1 MTSEP
6 QDRLVST
13 EWLADRLDDPGVV
26 VVDTSYYLPME
37 NKQAREDH
45 EAEHIPGAVFFDIDE
60 ISDPE
65 TELPHM
71 LPSTA
76 RFDDLVGKL
85 GIHNDDQLVVYDRRG
100 MMSAP
105 RVWWTFKAM
114 GHGPVAVLDG
124 GLEKWRREERPL
136 ESGPVERPPRRY
148 TARLNA
154 KLVRDINDIRG
165 NLDSGREQVIDA
177 RAADRF
183 AGEAPEL
190 WPGRRRGHIP
200 GSLNL
205 PWNDLVDAE
214 SGTFKPLAE
223 VRSKFAKAGVDPE
236 RPVVTTC
243 GSGITA
249 AVLSF
254 GLHLTGHEK
263 AALYDASWSE
273 WGLPGD
279 TPVETGPPKKSTGKA
294 PKT

>member
-1 MTSEP
+1 MASDP

-13 EWLADRLDDPGVV
+13 EWLAERLGEKGIV
-26 VVDTSYYLPME
+26 VVDASYYLPME
-37 NKQAREDH
+37 EKRARDDY

-60 ISDPE
+60 IADPE
-65 TELPHM
+65 TDLPHM
-71 LPSTA
+71 LPSTS
-76 RFDDLVGKL
+76 RFDERVGAL

-124 GLEKWRREERPL
+124 GLEKWRSEGRPL
-136 ESGPVERPPRRY
+136 EAGTVERDPRRY

-154 KLVRDINDIRG
+154 ALVRDLGDMRA
-165 NLDSGREQVIDA
+165 NLDKQSEQVLDA

-190 WPGRRRGHIP
+190 WPGRRQGHIP

-205 PWNDLVDAE
+205 PWNDLVDSE
-214 SGTFKPLAE
+214 SGTFKPLPE
-223 VRSKFAKAGVDPE
+223 LRNKFSKAGVDPE
-236 RPVVTTC
+236 KPVVTTC

-249 AVLSF
+249 AVLAF
-254 GLHLTGHEK
+254 GLHLSGHK
-263 AALYDASWSE
+263 KTALYDASWSE
-273 WGLPGD
+273 WGLPDD
-279 TPVETGPPKKSTGKA
+279 TPVETGPPKKPS
-294 PKT
+294 

>member
-1 MTSEP
+1 MPSFTNP
-6 QDRLVST
+6 DALVST
-13 EWLADRLDDPGVV
+13 EWLAQHLDAPDVR
-26 VVDTSYYLPME
+26 VVDATFFLPNE
-37 NKQAREDH
+37 GRNALE
-45 EAEHIPGAVFFDIDE
+45 EYEEEHIPGAVFFDIDE
-60 ISDPE
+60 IAEPE

-71 LPSTA
+71 LPSTK
-76 RFDDLVGKL
+76 RFDELVGAL

-124 GLEKWRREERPL
+124 GLEKWRREQRPL
-136 ESGPVERPPRRY
+136 ESGTVERKPRRY
-148 TARLNA
+148 TARLDA
-154 KLVRDINDIRG
+154 KKVRDINDIRT
-165 NLDSGREQVIDA
+165 NLDSQSEQVLDA

-183 AGEAPEL
+183 AAEAPEL

-205 PWNDLVDAE
+205 PWNDLVDSE
-214 SGTFKPLAE
+214 SGTFKPLPE
-223 VRSKFAKAGVDPE
+223 LRNKFAKAGVDPE

-254 GLHLTGHEK
+254 GLHLAGQEK
-263 AALYDASWSE
+263 TALYDASWSE

-279 TPVETGPPKKSTGKA
+279 TPVETGPPKK
-294 PKT
+294 PR

>member
-1 MTSEP
+1 MAEEN

-13 EWLADRLDDPGVV
+13 EWLAERLGQDGLV
-26 VVDTSYYLPME
+26 VVDASYYLPME
-37 NKQAREDH
+37 QKKARPDY

-60 ISDPE
+60 IADPE

-71 LPSTA
+71 LPSTQ
-76 RFDDLVGKL
+76 RFDELVGAL
-85 GIHNDDQLVVYDRRG
+85 GIHDDDQLVVYDRRG
-100 MMSAP
+100 MMMAP

-124 GLEKWRREERPL
+124 GLEKWRREGRPL
-136 ESGPVERPPRRY
+136 ESGPVEREPRRY
-148 TARLNA
+148 TARFDA
-154 KLVRDINDIRG
+154 KRVRDINDMRT
-165 NLDSGREQVIDA
+165 NLDSSSEQVLDA

-190 WPGRRRGHIP
+190 WPGRRQGHIP

-223 VRSKFAKAGVDPE
+223 LRNKFAKAGVDPE

-254 GLHLTGHEK
+254 GLHLAGHNK
-263 AALYDASWSE
+263 AALYDGSWSE

-279 TPVETGPPKKSTGKA
+279 TPVETGPPQKPS
-294 PKT
+294 

>member
-1 MTSEP
+1 MAKEN

-13 EWLADRLDDPGVV
+13 EWLAERLDDPDLVV
-26 VVDTSYYLPME
+26 IDASYYLPME
-37 NKQAREDH
+37 NKQARGDY
-45 EAEHIPGAVFFDIDE
+45 EAEHLPGAVFFDIDE
-60 ISDPE
+60 ISDPDSQ
-65 TELPHM
+65 LPHM

-76 RFDDLVGKL
+76 RFDELVGAL

-114 GHGPVAVLDG
+114 GHGPVALLDG
-124 GLEKWRREERPL
+124 GLEKWRREQRPL
-136 ESGPVERPPRRY
+136 DSGSVERAPRRY

-154 KLVRDINDIRG
+154 ARVRDINALRT
-165 NLDSGREQVIDA
+165 NLDSGKEQVIDA

-183 AGEAPEL
+183 AGTAPEL
-190 WPGRRRGHIP
+190 WPGRRQGHIP

-214 SGTFKPLAE
+214 SGTFKPLADI
-223 VRSKFAKAGVDPE
+223 RRKFAKAGVDPQ

-254 GLHLTGHEK
+254 GLHLAGHEK
-263 AALYDASWSE
+263 SALYDASWSE

-279 TPVETGPPKKSTGKA
+279 TPIETGAPGKSPKKPT
-294 PKT
+294 

>member
-1 MTSEP
+1 MARES

-13 EWLADRLDDPGVV
+13 EWLAGHLDDPGVV
-26 VVDTSYYLPME
+26 VIDASYYLPME
-37 NKQAREDH
+37 QKQARKDY

-60 ISDPE
+60 IGDPDS
-65 TELPHM
+65 ELPHM

-76 RFDDLVGKL
+76 HFDELIGAL

-124 GLEKWRREERPL
+124 GLEKWRSEGRPL
-136 ESGPVERPPRRY
+136 EGGKVEREPHRY
-148 TARLNA
+148 TARLDA
-154 KLVRDINDIRG
+154 RLVRDINAMRT

-190 WPGRRRGHIP
+190 WPGRRQGHIP

-205 PWNDLVDAE
+205 PWNDLVDSA

-223 VRSKFAKAGVDPE
+223 IRNKFAKAGVDPE

-254 GLHLTGHEK
+254 GLHLAGHK
-263 AALYDASWSE
+263 KTALYDASWSE

-279 TPVETGPPKKSTGKA
+279 TPVETGPPDKSPKKAK
-294 PKT
+294 